1 MHDAA
6 MAVAFQPVD
15 LLERE
20 RELAVL
26 ERALADVEERSAGRV
41 VLVSGEAGAGKTT
54 LLRAFCRDRERVLWG
69 GCEPLF
75 TPRPLGPLLDI
86 ADAVGSELDGLL
98 LRDPTP
104 HDAFVDL
111 TRALRAERAVVV
123 LEDVHWADEAT
134 LDVLKLLGRRIDAVP
149 ALVVVTYRDDELDAR
164 HPLRLVIGDLPVP
177 PAAQR
182 LRLAALSRETVGA
195 LGDAHGLDGDE
206 LWRKTGGNPFFVT
219 EALAAGGDVP
229 PTVRDAVL
237 ARAARVG
244 AEARELLDAAAVV
257 PQRAA
262 PWLLASIAGDFGEA
276 LDECVTTGIL
286 VVSPLGV
293 AFRHELARLVI
304 EEAIPPARRATLH
317 RRALDAL
324 SDPPSGGRD
333 FARLAHHAEAAGD
346 SDAVRRY
353 AIAAAHRAETL
364 RAHREAAAQYARAL
378 RFGDDLPPGVR
389 ADLLAAQARACFPAD
404 MYEEGIAALEREV
417 ELRRGLGDAV
427 AEGDA
432 ERRLAQ
438 FLWCP
443 GRVDE
448 SRRAAER
455 AVALLEQV
463 PPTPELG
470 WAYVELAF
478 THAYGSRVAE
488 AIECRQRA
496 IALAEEVGV
505 AAIAVEA
512 RLNAA
517 VATKDID
524 EIVTQIE
531 AATAQSQPGLMGHL
545 WMTLANVAVSR
556 RRFDIAADAIDR
568 GLAVCSDNG
577 FELTRLYLLA
587 YRAILELDEGRWDE
601 AAETASMVLRI
612 RRTSTTPR
620 IRALVALALVRLRR
634 GDPDVDSLL
643 EEAWA
648 LAEPTG
654 ELQRMQPVLDAR
666 SELDWLEG
674 RRDPEGLFPNP
685 YGPYETAVVGGD
697 VAALDALGATRAADA
712 ARCAAGLRGPRPA
725 TRANPAGLTSREVE
739 VLTLVA
745 RDLSN
750 KQIAAELVVSK
761 RTVDHHV
768 AAILRKLRVR
778 TRGEATAQAVR
789 VGALDDPS
797 G

>member
-1 MHDAA
+1 MAP

-15 LLERE
+15 LLERD

-26 ERALADVEERSAGRV
+26 EHALADVEEHSVGRV

-54 LLRAFCRDRERVLWG
+54 LLRAFCRDHERVLWG

-86 ADAVGSELDGLL
+86 AEILGDGLR
-98 LRDPTP
+98 RDPTP
-104 HDAFVDL
+104 HDVFLYL
-111 TRALRAERAVVV
+111 TRALRAESAVVV

-134 LDVLKLLGRRIDAVP
+134 LDVLKLLGRRIDTVP
-149 ALVVVTYRDDELDAR
+149 ALVAVTYRDDELDGR
-164 HPLRLVIGDLPVP
+164 HPLRSVIGDLPVP

-182 LRLAALSRETVGA
+182 LRLASLSRQAVGSLA
-195 LGDAHGLDGDE
+195 GAHGLEGDD

-237 ARAARVG
+237 ARAARLG
-244 AEARELLDAAAVV
+244 TDAREVLDAASVV

-262 PWLLASIAGDFGEA
+262 PWLLASIAGDFSEA
-276 LDECVTTGIL
+276 VDECVSSGML

-304 EEAIPPARRATLH
+304 EDAIPPARRATLH
-317 RRALDAL
+317 RRALLAL
-324 SDPPSGGRD
+324 ADPPSGARD

-346 SDAVRRY
+346 ADAVRRY

-378 RFGDDLPPGVR
+378 RFGDELPPAVR

-404 MYEEGIAALEREV
+404 MYDEGIAALEREV
-417 ELRRGLGDAV
+417 ELRRGLGDAI

-448 SRRAAER
+448 SRSAGER
-455 AVALLEQV
+455 AVALLEQL

-478 THAYGSRVAE
+478 SHAYGSRVAE
-488 AIECRQRA
+488 AVECRRCAVA
-496 IALAEEVGV
+496 IAEEVGV
-505 AAIAVEA
+505 PAIAIEA

-517 VATKDID
+517 VATKDVD
-524 EIVTQIE
+524 EIVAQIDP
-531 AATAQSQPGLMGHL
+531 AAAQSDPGLMAHL
-545 WMTLANVAVSR
+545 SMTLANVAVSR
-556 RRFDIAADAIDR
+556 RRFDVAGDAIER
-568 GLAVCSDNG
+568 GLALCSDNG

-587 YRAILELDEGRWDE
+587 YRAVLELDEGRWDE
-601 AAETASMVLRI
+601 AAETAAMVLRV

-620 IRALVALALVRLRR
+620 IHALVALALVRMRR
-634 GDPDVDSLL
+634 GDPDVESLL
-643 EEAWA
+643 AEAWA

-654 ELQRMQPVLDAR
+654 EPQRIQPVVGAR
-666 SELDWLEG
+666 HELDWLEG
-674 RRDPEGLFPNP
+674 RRDAEGLFPDP
-685 YGPYETAVVGGD
+685 YGPYETAVAAGD

-745 RDLSN
+745 QDLSN

-778 TRGEATAQAVR
+778 TRGEATAHAVR
-789 VGALDDPS
+789 VGALEDSP